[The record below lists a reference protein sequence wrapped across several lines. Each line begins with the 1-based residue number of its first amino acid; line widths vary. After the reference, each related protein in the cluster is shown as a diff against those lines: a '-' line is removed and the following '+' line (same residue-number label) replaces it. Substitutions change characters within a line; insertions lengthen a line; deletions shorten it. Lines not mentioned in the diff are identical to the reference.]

1 MKTLKKFLAM
11 AFVGLAA
18 LTFTSCGDDEPDGG
32 DSGSGGGSGKVNIT
46 SITFGN
52 KVSGKYTTR
61 VTVTASGVSASAV
74 KDIGVKWGKTSAA
87 NQNMSGTKGTTSTT
101 RVLSLSA
108 NTTYYAMPYLTTSS
122 GTKTG
127 SKKTIKVP
135 K

>member
-1 MKTLKKFLAM
+1 MKKIVKFLAM
-11 AFVGLAA
+11 ALIGLVAV
-18 LTFTSCGDDEPDGG
+18 TFTACGDDEPDGG
-32 DSGSGGGSGKVNIT
+32 SSSGGGSGNVSIT
-46 SITFGN
+46 SVSFGN
-52 KVSGKYTTR
+52 KVSGKYTCR
-61 VTVTASGVSASAV
+61 ITVKATGVSSSAV

-87 NQNMSGTKGTTSTT
+87 NQYMSGTKGTTSTT

-122 GTKTG
+122 GIKNG